1 MKPNISYKEV
11 AELVCTENGKKLTAE
26 VLDFKPAYSLSVS
39 VERQVRVNLRYNME
53 KKMYMGNVGSLEFS
67 STGPKE
73 TIKIKGRR

>member
-1 MKPNISYKEV
+1 MKPNISNKEV